1 MKSDMQNLLLNDY
14 NIDFNS
20 LRNKTILI
28 TGASGLIGLH
38 LLSSLKKIQKDL
50 NITIYTWNKTKN
62 ELFDFIFE
70 NCITIYSDITEIT
83 DLNFLP
89 NFDLIIHSSGYGQ
102 PNKFLQNKIKTIEI
116 NTTVTLRLLNKL
128 NPDGSFLFIS
138 SSEVY
143 NGLYESNVTEDRIGL
158 TNPTHPRSPYIESK
172 RCGEAICNIFRENG
186 QNIKV
191 VRLGITYG
199 PGTQIGDTRVI
210 NSLIDKGLNNEVID
224 LLDDGSSVR
233 SFCYVQDAIEMIWN
247 VIIKGKDFIYNV
259 SNNQNMSILDLSM
272 IIGEHLNKKVVPSV
286 DKSGLVGNPKIVNL
300 SIDKYN
306 EEFNKKSFV
315 DIKQGIKNTIKW
327 QKKLNEK
334 YQTY

>member
-1 MKSDMQNLLLNDY
+1 
-14 NIDFNS
+14 
-20 LRNKTILI
+20 
-28 TGASGLIGLH
+28 
-38 LLSSLKKIQKDL
+38 
-50 NITIYTWNKTKN
+50 
-62 ELFDFIFE
+62 
-70 NCITIYSDITEIT
+70 
-83 DLNFLP
+83 
-89 NFDLIIHSSGYGQ
+89 
-102 PNKFLQNKIKTIEI
+102 
-116 NTTVTLRLLNKL
+116 
-128 NPDGSFLFIS
+128 
-138 SSEVY
+138 
-143 NGLYESNVTEDRIGL
+143 
-158 TNPTHPRSPYIESK
+158 
-172 RCGEAICNIFRENG
+172 
-186 QNIKV
+186 
-191 VRLGITYG
+191 
-199 PGTQIGDTRVI
+199 
-210 NSLIDKGLNNEVID
+210 LNNEVID